1 MRIHAAQPESM
12 ADGMAGT
19 LPLEPVGE
27 EGEGCAFW
35 SITSLIFEIFHR
47 VRE

>member
-12 ADGMAGT
+12 ADSRAGALT
-19 LPLEPVGE
+19 LEPIGE

-35 SITSLIFEIFHR
+35 SKISLVFKHT